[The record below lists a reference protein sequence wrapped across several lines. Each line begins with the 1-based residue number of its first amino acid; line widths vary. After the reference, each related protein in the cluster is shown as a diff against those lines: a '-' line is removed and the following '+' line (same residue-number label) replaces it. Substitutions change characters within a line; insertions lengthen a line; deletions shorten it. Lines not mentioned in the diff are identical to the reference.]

1 MLHLTGKADIQAVVV
16 GPWAGPS
23 FPGKR
28 EGPYAAE
35 TKKREEGDDFI
46 EDDAPAPVDPKKA
59 LDAVPAKKDGQK
71 LIRNEQLKKVLNQRT
86 TAFEANQMAIEKK
99 RAERARTP
107 AKVAPAEEET

>member
-1 MLHLTGKADIQAVVV
+1 MGGTELSGQAGRPLRRRDKVER
-16 GPWAGPS
+16 G
-23 FPGKR
+23 R
-28 EGPYAAE
+28 
-35 TKKREEGDDFI
+35 RRLI

-59 LDAVPAKKDGQK
+59 LDAVPANKDGRK
-71 LIRNEQLKKVLNQRT
+71 IIRNEQLKKVLNQRT

>member
-1 MLHLTGKADIQAVVV
+1 MISPQVV

-35 TKKREEGDDFI
+35 TKLKEADDDFI

-59 LDAVPAKKDGQK
+59 LDAVPTNKDGQK

>member
-1 MLHLTGKADIQAVVV
+1 MV

-35 TKKREEGDDFI
+35 TRKREAEDHFI
-46 EDDAPAPVDPKKA
+46 EDDAPAPANPKQA
-59 LDAVPAKKDGQK
+59 LDAIPVKKDAVK
-71 LIRNEQLKKVLNQRT
+71 IIRNEQLKKVLNQRT

>member
-1 MLHLTGKADIQAVVV
+1 MLQLTGKADIQAVVV
-16 GPWAGPS
+16 GPWAGVD

-35 TKKREEGDDFI
+35 AKKREAEDHYI

-59 LDAVPAKKDGQK
+59 LDAVPANRDGQK
-71 LIRNEQLKKVLNQRT
+71 VIRNEQLKKVLNQRT

>member
-1 MLHLTGKADIQAVVV
+1 MICAQVV

-35 TKKREEGDDFI
+35 AKKREAEDHYI
-46 EDDAPAPVDPKKA
+46 EDDAPAPVDPKRA
-59 LDAVPAKKDGQK
+59 LDAIPVKKDAVK
-71 LIRNEQLKKVLNQRT
+71 IIRNENLKKVLNQRT

>member
-1 MLHLTGKADIQAVVV
+1 
-16 GPWAGPS
+16 
-23 FPGKR
+23 
-28 EGPYAAE
+28 
-35 TKKREEGDDFI
+35 
-46 EDDAPAPVDPKKA
+46 
-59 LDAVPAKKDGQK
+59 VPANKDGQK

>member
-16 GPWAGPS
+16 GPWAGVG

-35 TKKREEGDDFI
+35 AKKREAEDHYI
-46 EDDAPAPVDPKKA
+46 EDDAPAPADPKQA
-59 LDAVPAKKDGQK
+59 LDAVPTNKDGQK
-71 LIRNEQLKKVLNQRT
+71 LIRNERLKKVLNQRT

>member
-35 TKKREEGDDFI
+35 TRKREAEDHFI
-46 EDDAPAPVDPKKA
+46 EDDAPAPADPKQA